1 MRHLPDQDTP
11 LYVSD
16 RLSAVSNVPTQ
27 LLVSAGVMAVIL
39 AVTSLTDFM
48 PTRGETAGFVDT
60 ETTSSIVDT
69 TGPTIDGYGG
79 CHPATPSDYGSS
91 SFGAE

>member
-1 MRHLPDQDTP
+1 MRHLRDQDTP
-11 LYVSD
+11 HYVSD

-27 LLVSAGVMAVIL
+27 LLVSVGVTAVIL

-48 PTRGETAGFVDT
+48 PTRGEAVGFVDT

-69 TGPTIDGYGG
+69 TGQNPTISGYGG
-79 CHPATPSDYGSS
+79 CHLSTASS
-91 SFGAE
+91 SSLGAE